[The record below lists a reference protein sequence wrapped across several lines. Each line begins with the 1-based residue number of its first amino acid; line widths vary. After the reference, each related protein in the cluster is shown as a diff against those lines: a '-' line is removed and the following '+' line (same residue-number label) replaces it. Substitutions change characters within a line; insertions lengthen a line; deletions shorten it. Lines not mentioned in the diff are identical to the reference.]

1 MDLRAL
7 AGNAPLKR
15 QLDQEVQR
23 RGLGHAYILAG
34 PPGVGKHT
42 LARVL
47 SAALVCSAR
56 AGDLPCGRCSGCRK
70 VFGGIHPDVVRVWD
84 GERDINVAQ
93 IRALRA
99 DAYIR
104 PNEAGRKVY
113 LLEEAQNLNDSAQ
126 NALLKLLEEGPPYA
140 ALLFLTDNAAALLPT
155 VRSRCEVLT
164 LSPVTPAE
172 AEAYLLERY
181 PDQDGARVR
190 QAARRCEGLL
200 GRAVA
205 ELEGTS
211 GGEDPRRNTALS
223 LLDAVARRD
232 ELALFE
238 ACVALENDKKT
249 WDRDAL
255 AALMDECALL
265 CRDALVCAS
274 GVDDDS
280 DPQRREEAHR
290 LAAALS
296 PAALLQAMDLFR
308 RLREA
313 CGFYIGGGHL
323 AGWLCAALA
332 DLSAPGPGGT
342 PKTHKTR

>member
-7 AGNAPLKR
+7 AGNGPLKG
-15 QLDQEVQR
+15 QLEQEVRR

-42 LARVL
+42 LARLL
-47 SAALVCSAR
+47 SAALVCSNR
-56 AGDLPCGRCSGCRK
+56 GGDLPCGRCSGCRK

-140 ALLFLTDNAAALLPT
+140 AFLFLTENAAALLPT

-164 LSPVTPAE
+164 LSPVTE
-172 AEAYLLERY
+172 EEGVAYLLSRY
-181 PDQDGARVR
+181 PDRDPGQVR
-190 QAARRCEGLL
+190 QAVRRSEGLL

-205 ELEGTS
+205 ELEGTAAGDDS
-211 GGEDPRRNTALS
+211 RRAVALA
-223 LLDAVARRD
+223 LMDAVARGD

-238 ACVALENDKKT
+238 GCVALENDKKA
-249 WDRDAL
+249 WDRDSL
-255 AALMDECALL
+255 SALMDECALL

-274 GVDDDS
+274 GLDDDL

-290 LAAALS
+290 LAAALA
-296 PAALLQAMDLFR
+296 PASLLQANDLFR

-313 CGFYIGGGHL
+313 CGFYLGAGHL

-332 DLSAPGPGGT
+332 SLSVPGPGGGPT
-342 PKTHKTR
+342 THKTR

>member
-15 QLDQEVQR
+15 QLELETQR

-34 PPGVGKHT
+34 PPGSGKHT
-42 LARVL
+42 LARLL

-56 AGDLPCGRCSGCRK
+56 EGEDLPCGRCSGCRK

-104 PNEAGRKVY
+104 PNEASRKVY

-140 ALLFLTDNAAALLPT
+140 AFLFLTENAAALLPT

-164 LSPVTPAE
+164 LSPVTPE
-172 AEAYLLERY
+172 EGVAYLMDRY
-181 PDQDGARVR
+181 PDRDPDLVR
-190 QAARRCEGLL
+190 QAVRRSEGLL
-200 GRAVA
+200 GRAVS

-211 GGEDPRRNTALS
+211 GGNDPRRAAALA
-223 LLDAVARRD
+223 LMDAVARGD

-238 ACVALENDKKT
+238 GCVALENDKKT
-249 WDRDAL
+249 WDRDSL
-255 AALMDECALL
+255 PALMDECALL

-274 GVDDDS
+274 GLDDDL

-290 LAAALS
+290 LSAALS
-296 PAALLQAMDLFR
+296 PAALLGAIDLFR

-313 CGFYIGGGHL
+313 CGFYIGAGHL

-332 DLSAPGPGGT
+332 DLSVPGPGGDPT
-342 PKTHKTR
+342 TKTR

>member
-7 AGNAPLKR
+7 AGNAPLKA
-15 QLDQEVQR
+15 QLEQEVRR

-34 PPGVGKHT
+34 PPGAGKHT
-42 LARVL
+42 LARLL
-47 SAALVCSAR
+47 SAALVCSSR
-56 AGDLPCGRCSGCRK
+56 GEDLPCGHCSGCRK

-104 PNEAGRKVY
+104 PNEARRKVY

-140 ALLFLTDNAAALLPT
+140 AFLFLTDNAGALLPT

-164 LSPVTPAE
+164 LSPVTAEE
-172 AEAYLLERY
+172 AEGYLLGRF
-181 PDQDGARVR
+181 PDQDPARVR

-200 GRAVA
+200 GRAVTA
-205 ELEGTS
+205 LEGNS
-211 GGEDPRRNTALS
+211 AQDDPVPAAALA
-223 LLDAVARRD
+223 LINALARGD
-232 ELALFE
+232 ELDLARQ
-238 ACVALENDKKT
+238 CIALETDRKA

-255 AALMDECALL
+255 SALLDECTLL
-265 CRDALVCAS
+265 CRDALVRSS
-274 GVDDDS
+274 GVEDDL
-280 DPQRREEAHR
+280 DPQRRETAAR

-296 PAALLQAMDLFR
+296 RPALLRAMELFR
-308 RLREA
+308 RLKEG
-313 CGFYIGGGHL
+313 CGFYLGAGHL
-323 AGWLCAALA
+323 LGWLCAALA
-332 DLSAPGPGGT
+332 SLPASGGVPT
-342 PKTHKTR
+342 TDKTR